1 MEKMFAKGSVEWQMF
16 TDYWALCRKFWIPED
31 NDQYWEDLIISTEE
45 FNRKYNT
52 VYSKHLSLALLNSLD
67 ELSKTKNERR

>member
-16 TDYWALCRKFWIPED
+16 TDFWSLCRKFWIPED
-31 NDQYWEDLIISTEE
+31 NDQYWEDLINSTEE